1 VVAVDPFGNTDTNY
15 QGTVTFSTSD
25 TDPGVTLP
33 ADYTFRPSDGGMAT
47 LPNGVT
53 LITPG
58 DETLTVTDTAS
69 GMAANATVTVTSP
82 VAPPGGRG
90 RGQAALLDWL
100 FGSLSV
106 GKAS

>member
-1 VVAVDPFGNTDTNY
+1 
-15 QGTVTFSTSD
+15 
-25 TDPGVTLP
+25 
-33 ADYTFRPSDGGMAT
+33 M
-47 LPNGVT
+47 

-69 GMAANATVTVTSP
+69 GIIGSATVTITSP
-82 VAPPGGRG
+82 AAPPGARG

-106 GKAS
+106 ILSMQEAHASRILHFSYLSRN